1 MTFTKSRKLVP
12 KHSYRIHKQIF
23 LKIRA
28 YKYNETNHKLKN
40 FKKKKKQLNNYKNMW
55 VGVKMT
61 QRQSD
66 TVRHFGTEGYFGME
80 SHLNTQRKN
89 DTVFY

>member
-23 LKIRA
+23 LKILA

-40 FKKKKKQLNNYKNMW
+40 FKKKKTTKQL
-55 VGVKMT
+55 
-61 QRQSD
+61 
-66 TVRHFGTEGYFGME
+66 
-80 SHLNTQRKN
+80 
-89 DTVFY
+89 